1 MNYINN
7 IKITKNIYFNESIN
21 LEHFCV
27 GKISIKP
34 NKEYIWNY
42 NNYFKGNK
50 FTKTYDAL
58 DWLVIGPRGY
68 KYSYKLTE
76 GDFIK
81 LGKLVFLVRKIKSAQ
96 NENLNETKRNSSFD
110 NSELNIGNNINEDI
124 IIHNKN
130 NFYNDNFNNNYNYID
145 TSKDLIENG
154 ANKINR
160 INNINNINN
169 NINIALNV
177 NNKLKSLYNKL
188 KDVNKK
194 QKTYRCRICFC
205 EGNFEGLNPLIN
217 PCKCSGS
224 VKYIHLNCLRKWLTS
239 KITTKISS
247 NSDIYCYV
255 YTSLKCEICQ
265 SIIPEIAEFRGKF
278 ISLLDFKSIDPPYII
293 LQSMFQYNY
302 QNKNSSELN
311 IIFVISLKNNNFV
324 NLGRANNSNI
334 RLSDVSVSRN
344 HAKITFSNG
353 EFYLEDFGSKF
364 GTLVLIQ
371 NDILFLPNKD
381 VSIQTGKNHFL
392 FKLKRTC
399 LGLLKCYNNKLFY
412 NKKYLNQFLNSDK
425 KVYEQILETFNNN
438 IIDPIEKYSSVSGSC
453 TPSKGKSN
461 ETIEENKIL
470 ETISDMKNIDD
481 EEKSSEIKN
490 DMNANINLNL
500 SNGIKKN
507 EILIESNN
515 IKEDNK
521 DNNINYLDSI
531 PILNL
536 NKNIITKQN
545 EYKKQNESHELLF
558 NEMNNNNDINNNEEN
573 NNKKFFSKI
582 KILNILNNNYI
593 NKRSSSV
600 INKGK
605 TLSNSLIKINKNNI
619 NNDLANTQRENK
631 KVLEN
636 KEDKK

>member
-1 MNYINN
+1 M
-7 IKITKNIYFNESIN
+7 
-21 LEHFCV
+21 
-27 GKISIKP
+27 
-34 NKEYIWNY
+34 
-42 NNYFKGNK
+42 
-50 FTKTYDAL
+50 
-58 DWLVIGPRGY
+58 IGPRGY

-81 LGKLVFLVRKIKSAQ
+81 LGKLVFFVRKIKTTQ

-124 IIHNKN
+124 IIHNRN
-130 NFYNDNFNNNYNYID
+130 YNIDDENYNFNYID

-154 ANKINR
+154 ANKIN
-160 INNINNINN
+160 NINNIN

-205 EGNFEGLNPLIN
+205 DGNFEGINPLIS

-239 KITTKISS
+239 KITTKVSS
-247 NSDIYCYV
+247 TNDIYCYV
-255 YTSLKCEICQ
+255 YKSLKCEICQ

-278 ISLLDFKSIDPPYII
+278 ISLLDFKNIDSPYII
-293 LQSMFQYNY
+293 LQSMYQYNY
-302 QNKNSSELN
+302 LNKNTTDLN
-311 IIFVISLKNNNFV
+311 IIFVISLKTNNYV
-324 NLGRANNSNI
+324 NIGRANNSNI

-344 HAKITFSNG
+344 HAKITFSKG
-353 EFYLEDFGSKF
+353 DFYLEDIGSKF

-371 NDILFLPNKD
+371 NNILFLPNKNIN
-381 VSIQTGKNHFL
+381 IQTGKSHFL

-399 LGLLKCYNNKLFY
+399 LGLFKCYNNKLFE
-412 NKKYLNQFLNSDK
+412 NKKYLNSFINSEK
-425 KVYEQILETFNNN
+425 KVYSQILETFNNN

-453 TPSKGKSN
+453 TPSKSN
-461 ETIEENKIL
+461 ETIE
-470 ETISDMKNIDD
+470 DKNNDING
-481 EEKSSEIKN
+481 EEKSESIN
-490 DMNANINLNL
+490 DMNENANLNL

-515 IKEDNK
+515 IKEDDK
-521 DNNINYLDSI
+521 KNNIHYFESI

-536 NKNIITKQN
+536 NINKLNNNNKLTMQN
-545 EYKKQNESHELLF
+545 EQKKQNESREFLF
-558 NEMNNNNDINNNEEN
+558 NETINNNNEESI
-573 NNKKFFSKI
+573 NKKILSKNN
-582 KILNILNNNYI
+582 LMSILNNNAI
-593 NKRSSSV
+593 NKRSASV

-605 TLSNSLIKINKNNI
+605 ILSNSLIEIHKKNKNS
-619 NNDLANTQRENK
+619 DLANTQRENK
-631 KVLEN
+631 KYW
-636 KEDKK
+636 KI

>member
-1 MNYINN
+1 MESYYI
-7 IKITKNIYFNESIN
+7 
-21 LEHFCV
+21 
-27 GKISIKP
+27 GKISIKK
-34 NKEYIWNY
+34 NEEYIWNY

-50 FTKTYDAL
+50 FIKPYDAL

-81 LGKLVFLVRKIKSAQ
+81 LGKLVFFVRKIKTTQ

-124 IIHNKN
+124 IIHNRN
-130 NFYNDNFNNNYNYID
+130 YNIDDDNFNFNYID

-154 ANKINR
+154 ANKIN
-160 INNINNINN
+160 NIN

-205 EGNFEGLNPLIN
+205 DGNFEGINPLIS

-239 KITTKISS
+239 KITTKVSS
-247 NSDIYCYV
+247 TNDIYCYV
-255 YTSLKCEICQ
+255 YKSLKCEICQ

-278 ISLLDFKSIDPPYII
+278 ISLLDFKNIDSPYII
-293 LQSMFQYNY
+293 LQSMYQYNY
-302 QNKNSSELN
+302 LNKNTTDLN
-311 IIFVISLKNNNFV
+311 IIFVISLKTNNYV
-324 NLGRANNSNI
+324 NIGRANNSNI

-344 HAKITFSNG
+344 HAKITFSKG
-353 EFYLEDFGSKF
+353 DFYLEDIGSKF

-371 NDILFLPNKD
+371 NNILFLPNKNIN
-381 VSIQTGKNHFL
+381 IQTGKSHFL

-399 LGLLKCYNNKLFY
+399 LGLFKCYNNKLFE
-412 NKKYLNQFLNSDK
+412 NKKYLNSFINSEK
-425 KVYEQILETFNNN
+425 KVYSQILETFNNN

-453 TPSKGKSN
+453 TPSKSN
-461 ETIEENKIL
+461 ETIEENKNNDI
-470 ETISDMKNIDD
+470 NG
-481 EEKSSEIKN
+481 EEKSESIN
-490 DMNANINLNL
+490 DMNENANLNL

-515 IKEDNK
+515 IKEDDK
-521 DNNINYLDSI
+521 KNNIHYFESI

-536 NKNIITKQN
+536 NINKLNNNNKLTMQN
-545 EYKKQNESHELLF
+545 EQKKQNESREFLF
-558 NEMNNNNDINNNEEN
+558 NETINNNNNEES
-573 NNKKFFSKI
+573 NNKKILSKNN
-582 KILNILNNNYI
+582 LMSILNNNAI
-593 NKRSSSV
+593 NKRSASV

-605 TLSNSLIKINKNNI
+605 TLSNSLTNLNI
-619 NNDLANTQRENK
+619 NLNK
-631 KVLEN
+631 T
-636 KEDKK
+636 

>member
-1 MNYINN
+1 M
-7 IKITKNIYFNESIN
+7 
-21 LEHFCV
+21 
-27 GKISIKP
+27 
-34 NKEYIWNY
+34 
-42 NNYFKGNK
+42 
-50 FTKTYDAL
+50 
-58 DWLVIGPRGY
+58 
-68 KYSYKLTE
+68 
-76 GDFIK
+76 
-81 LGKLVFLVRKIKSAQ
+81 
-96 NENLNETKRNSSFD
+96 
-110 NSELNIGNNINEDI
+110 
-124 IIHNKN
+124 
-130 NFYNDNFNNNYNYID
+130 
-145 TSKDLIENG
+145 
-154 ANKINR
+154 
-160 INNINNINN
+160 
-169 NINIALNV
+169 
-177 NNKLKSLYNKL
+177 
-188 KDVNKK
+188 
-194 QKTYRCRICFC
+194 
-205 EGNFEGLNPLIN
+205 
-217 PCKCSGS
+217 
-224 VKYIHLNCLRKWLTS
+224 
-239 KITTKISS
+239 
-247 NSDIYCYV
+247 
-255 YTSLKCEICQ
+255 
-265 SIIPEIAEFRGKF
+265 
-278 ISLLDFKSIDPPYII
+278 
-293 LQSMFQYNY
+293 
-302 QNKNSSELN
+302 
-311 IIFVISLKNNNFV
+311 
-324 NLGRANNSNI
+324 
-334 RLSDVSVSRN
+334 SRN
-344 HAKITFSNG
+344 HAKITFFNG

-453 TPSKGKSN
+453 TPSKAPSKGKSN

-500 SNGIKKN
+500 SNGIRKN

-536 NKNIITKQN
+536 NKNILTKQN

-558 NEMNNNNDINNNEEN
+558 NEMNNNNDINNNNEEN

>member
-1 MNYINN
+1 MESYYI
-7 IKITKNIYFNESIN
+7 
-21 LEHFCV
+21 
-27 GKISIKP
+27 GKISIKK
-34 NKEYIWNY
+34 NEEYIWNY

-50 FTKTYDAL
+50 FIKPYDAL
-58 DWLVIGPRGY
+58 DWLVVGPRGY

-76 GDFIK
+76 GDLIK
-81 LGKLVFLVRKIKSAQ
+81 LGKLVFFVRKIKTTQ

-124 IIHNKN
+124 IIHNRN
-130 NFYNDNFNNNYNYID
+130 YNIDDDNFNFNYID

-154 ANKINR
+154 ANKIN
-160 INNINNINN
+160 NIN

-205 EGNFEGLNPLIN
+205 DGNFEGINPLIS

-239 KITTKISS
+239 KITTKVSS
-247 NSDIYCYV
+247 TNDIYCYV
-255 YTSLKCEICQ
+255 YKSLKCEICQ

-278 ISLLDFKSIDPPYII
+278 ISLLDFKNIDSPYII
-293 LQSMFQYNY
+293 LQSMYQYNY
-302 QNKNSSELN
+302 LNKNTTDLN
-311 IIFVISLKNNNFV
+311 IIFVISLKTNSYV
-324 NLGRANNSNI
+324 NIGRANNSNI

-344 HAKITFSNG
+344 HAKITFSKG
-353 EFYLEDFGSKF
+353 DFYLEDIGSKF

-371 NDILFLPNKD
+371 NNILFLPNKNIN
-381 VSIQTGKNHFL
+381 IQTGKSHFL

-399 LGLLKCYNNKLFY
+399 LGLFKCYNNKLFE
-412 NKKYLNQFLNSDK
+412 NKKYLNSFINSEK
-425 KVYEQILETFNNN
+425 KVYSQILETFNNN

-453 TPSKGKSN
+453 TPSKSN
-461 ETIEENKIL
+461 ETIEENKNNDI
-470 ETISDMKNIDD
+470 NG
-481 EEKSSEIKN
+481 EEKSESIN
-490 DMNANINLNL
+490 DMNENMNENANLNL

-515 IKEDNK
+515 IKEDDK
-521 DNNINYLDSI
+521 KNNIHYFESI

-536 NKNIITKQN
+536 NINKLYNNNKLTIQN
-545 EYKKQNESHELLF
+545 EQKKQNESREFLF
-558 NEMNNNNDINNNEEN
+558 NETINNNNEESI
-573 NNKKFFSKI
+573 NKKILSKNN
-582 KILNILNNNYI
+582 LMSVLNNNAI
-593 NKRSSSV
+593 NKRSASV

-605 TLSNSLIKINKNNI
+605 TLSNSLIQIHKKNKNT
-619 NNDLANTQRENK
+619 DLANTQRENK
-631 KVLEN
+631 KILEN
-636 KEDKK
+636 IEDKK

>member
-1 MNYINN
+1 MRI
-7 IKITKNIYFNESIN
+7 IGVKKNE
-21 LEHFCV
+21 
-27 GKISIKP
+27 
-34 NKEYIWNY
+34 EYIWNY

-50 FTKTYDAL
+50 FIKPYDAL

-81 LGKLVFLVRKIKSAQ
+81 LGKLVFFVRKIKTTQ

-124 IIHNKN
+124 IIHNRN
-130 NFYNDNFNNNYNYID
+130 YNIDDDNFNFNYID

-154 ANKINR
+154 ANK

-205 EGNFEGLNPLIN
+205 DGNFEGINPLIS

-239 KITTKISS
+239 KITTKVSS
-247 NSDIYCYV
+247 TNDIYCYV
-255 YTSLKCEICQ
+255 YKSLKCEICQ

-278 ISLLDFKSIDPPYII
+278 ISLLDFKNIDSPYII
-293 LQSMFQYNY
+293 LQSMYQYNY
-302 QNKNSSELN
+302 LNKNTTDLN
-311 IIFVISLKNNNFV
+311 IIFVISLKTNNYV
-324 NLGRANNSNI
+324 NIGRANNSNI

-344 HAKITFSNG
+344 HAKITFSKG
-353 EFYLEDFGSKF
+353 DFYLEDIGSKF

-371 NDILFLPNKD
+371 NNILFLPNKD
-381 VSIQTGKNHFL
+381 INIQTGKSHFL

-399 LGLLKCYNNKLFY
+399 LGLFKCYNNKLFE
-412 NKKYLNQFLNSDK
+412 NKKYLNSFINSEK
-425 KVYEQILETFNNN
+425 KVYSQILETFNNN

-453 TPSKGKSN
+453 TPSKSN
-461 ETIEENKIL
+461 ETIEENKNNDI
-470 ETISDMKNIDD
+470 NG
-481 EEKSSEIKN
+481 EEKSESIN
-490 DMNANINLNL
+490 DMNENMNENANLNL

-515 IKEDNK
+515 IKEDDK
-521 DNNINYLDSI
+521 KNNIHYFESI

-536 NKNIITKQN
+536 NINKLNNNNKLTTQN
-545 EYKKQNESHELLF
+545 EQKKQNESREFLF
-558 NEMNNNNDINNNEEN
+558 NETINNNNEESI
-573 NNKKFFSKI
+573 NKKILSKNN
-582 KILNILNNNYI
+582 LMSILNNNAI
-593 NKRSSSV
+593 NKRSASV

-605 TLSNSLIKINKNNI
+605 TLSNSLIQIHKKNKNT
-619 NNDLANTQRENK
+619 DLANTQRENK
-631 KVLEN
+631 KILEN
-636 KEDKK
+636 IEDKK

>member
-1 MNYINN
+1 MESYYI
-7 IKITKNIYFNESIN
+7 
-21 LEHFCV
+21 
-27 GKISIKP
+27 GKISIKK
-34 NKEYIWNY
+34 NEEYIWNY

-50 FTKTYDAL
+50 FIKPYDAL

-81 LGKLVFLVRKIKSAQ
+81 LGKLVFFVRKIKTTQ

-124 IIHNKN
+124 IIHNRN
-130 NFYNDNFNNNYNYID
+130 YNIDDDNFNFNYID

-154 ANKINR
+154 ANKIN
-160 INNINNINN
+160 NIN

-205 EGNFEGLNPLIN
+205 DGNFEGINPLIS

-239 KITTKISS
+239 KITTKVSS
-247 NSDIYCYV
+247 TNDIYCYV
-255 YTSLKCEICQ
+255 YKSLKCEICQ

-278 ISLLDFKSIDPPYII
+278 ISLLDFKNIDSPYII
-293 LQSMFQYNY
+293 LQSMYQYNY
-302 QNKNSSELN
+302 LNKNTTDLN
-311 IIFVISLKNNNFV
+311 IIFVISLKTNNYV
-324 NLGRANNSNI
+324 NIGRANNSNI

-344 HAKITFSNG
+344 HAKITFSKG
-353 EFYLEDFGSKF
+353 DFYLEDIGSKF

-371 NDILFLPNKD
+371 NNILFLPNKNIN
-381 VSIQTGKNHFL
+381 IQTGKSHFL

-399 LGLLKCYNNKLFY
+399 LGLFKCYNNKLFE
-412 NKKYLNQFLNSDK
+412 NKKYLNSFINSEK
-425 KVYEQILETFNNN
+425 KVYSQILETFNNN

-453 TPSKGKSN
+453 TPSKSN
-461 ETIEENKIL
+461 ETIEENKNNDI
-470 ETISDMKNIDD
+470 NG
-481 EEKSSEIKN
+481 EEKSESIN
-490 DMNANINLNL
+490 DMNENMNENANLNL

-515 IKEDNK
+515 IKEDDK
-521 DNNINYLDSI
+521 KNNIHYFESI

-536 NKNIITKQN
+536 NINKLNNNNKLTIQN
-545 EYKKQNESHELLF
+545 EQKKQNESHELLF
-558 NEMNNNNDINNNEEN
+558 TEAINNNNEES
-573 NNKKFFSKI
+573 NNKKMLSK
-582 KILNILNNNYI
+582 NNMMSILNNNAI
-593 NKRSSSV
+593 NKRSASV

-605 TLSNSLIKINKNNI
+605 TLSNSLIQIHKKNKNT
-619 NNDLANTQRENK
+619 DLANTQRENK
-631 KVLEN
+631 KILEN
-636 KEDKK
+636 IDDKK

>member
-1 MNYINN
+1 M
-7 IKITKNIYFNESIN
+7 
-21 LEHFCV
+21 
-27 GKISIKP
+27 
-34 NKEYIWNY
+34 
-42 NNYFKGNK
+42 
-50 FTKTYDAL
+50 
-58 DWLVIGPRGY
+58 GPRGY

-81 LGKLVFLVRKIKSAQ
+81 LGKLVFFVRKIKTTQ

-124 IIHNKN
+124 IIHNRN
-130 NFYNDNFNNNYNYID
+130 YNIDDDNFNFNYID

-154 ANKINR
+154 ANKIN
-160 INNINNINN
+160 NIN

-205 EGNFEGLNPLIN
+205 DGNFEGINPLIS

-239 KITTKISS
+239 KITTKVSS
-247 NSDIYCYV
+247 TNDIYCYV
-255 YTSLKCEICQ
+255 YKSLKCEICQ

-278 ISLLDFKSIDPPYII
+278 ISLLDFKNIDSPYII
-293 LQSMFQYNY
+293 LQSMYQYNY
-302 QNKNSSELN
+302 LNKNTTDLN
-311 IIFVISLKNNNFV
+311 IIFVISLKTNNYV
-324 NLGRANNSNI
+324 NIGRANNSNI

-344 HAKITFSNG
+344 HAKITFSKG
-353 EFYLEDFGSKF
+353 DFYLEDIGSKF

-371 NDILFLPNKD
+371 NNILFLPNKNIN
-381 VSIQTGKNHFL
+381 IQTGKSHFL

-399 LGLLKCYNNKLFY
+399 LGLFKCYNNKLFE
-412 NKKYLNQFLNSDK
+412 NKKYLNSFINSEK
-425 KVYEQILETFNNN
+425 KVYSQILETFNNN

-453 TPSKGKSN
+453 TPSKSN
-461 ETIEENKIL
+461 ETIEDNKNNDI
-470 ETISDMKNIDD
+470 NG
-481 EEKSSEIKN
+481 EEKSESIN
-490 DMNANINLNL
+490 DMNENANLNL

-515 IKEDNK
+515 IKEDDK
-521 DNNINYLDSI
+521 KNNIHYFESI

-536 NKNIITKQN
+536 NINKLNNNNKLTMQN
-545 EYKKQNESHELLF
+545 EQKKQNESREFLF
-558 NEMNNNNDINNNEEN
+558 NETINNNNNEES
-573 NNKKFFSKI
+573 NNKKILSKNNLMS
-582 KILNILNNNYI
+582 ILNKNAI
-593 NKRSSSV
+593 NKRSASV

-605 TLSNSLIKINKNNI
+605 TLSNSLIEIHKKNKNS
-619 NNDLANTQRENK
+619 DLANTQRENK
-631 KVLEN
+631 KILEN
-636 KEDKK
+636 IEDKK